1 MSTPVKSKHET
12 VRRYYLP
19 TIDGLE
25 GWAEVIITDGGY
37 FSTVSDYG
45 NYAFAWRSFG
55 ECFRTFLLG
64 AEKDADY
71 FTKKL
76 QPGGDGPGDVYD
88 GEATERHI
96 RKLILEYRRER
107 HWSRERA
114 REEWDLLE
122 RFNLEWEGDFGEWY
136 RETQISD
143 AYEMAMHRRN
153 PQTKAFVERLL
164 AKRLCPI
171 FRAELE
177 AERVSA
183 KATETKEK

>member
-1 MSTPVKSKHET
+1 MTPVASKHEK

-19 TIDGLE
+19 TVDGLE

-45 NYAFAWRSFG
+45 SYAFAWRAFG

-64 AEKDADY
+64 AERDSDY

-76 QPGGDGPGDVYD
+76 QPGGDGPGDEYD
-88 GEATERHI
+88 GDATVENIKRQ
-96 RKLILEYRRER
+96 ILEARRARRWDRDLARRE
-107 HWSRERA
+107 WE
-114 REEWDLLE
+114 LLGSDIE
-122 RFNLEWEGDFGEWY
+122 DGIYGFYDWC
-136 RETQISD
+136 RETSFCD
-143 AYEMAMHRRN
+143 AYDMAFHRRN
-153 PQTKAFVERLL
+153 PRALAFVERVL

-177 AERVSA
+177 AERVSTH
-183 KATETKEK
+183 ATPKEGT